1 MPDLYDSRVKA
12 KVLNFPGL
20 VTEQYD
26 SVELGYTDSK
36 LATVTF
42 KLAGA
47 TVATLTL
54 SYDGSNKLT
63 GVAKT

>member
-54 SYDGSNKLT
+54 SYSGTTLT
-63 GVAKT
+63 GVTKT